1 MEILV
6 FLSGLIALGG
16 IYAMLAVA
24 LNVNGGL
31 LGLWDLGVVGYFAVG
46 AYSYTLLTIDAPEG
60 LGLPMIAGVI
70 GAAVITGLL
79 SLFIGYTSLRLQNEY
94 LLITTFAFAEI
105 IRIIAGNEEWLT
117 NGNIGFFG
125 LDKPFQNI
133 IPGSNYML
141 FFSGLVLL
149 TLVLFYIFAQ
159 RLADSPMG
167 RYMRAIREN
176 ELVTQSIGKKIFST
190 KLKVFV
196 LSSSMVG
203 IVGCFYV
210 WYMSI
215 IAPNM
220 FTSTITFTVWTA
232 LVLGGI
238 GNNRG
243 AVMGAFVLILVQEG
257 TRFIPV
263 AAEYSVVLAGLR
275 QFISGMML
283 ILVLRFLPQGLIAE
297 KFKSVEKLFKFHHN
311 SLILEPKGV
320 RENVASQGAE

>member
-1 MEILV
+1 MDILV
-6 FLSGLIALGG
+6 FVSGLIALGG
-16 IYAMLAVA
+16 IYAMLAIS
-24 LNVNGGL
+24 LNINGGM
-31 LGLWDLGVVGYFAVG
+31 LGLWDLGVVGYFALG
-46 AYSYTLLTIDAPEG
+46 AYSYTLISSDAPYG
-60 LGLPMIAGVI
+60 LGLPMVVGIIAS
-70 GAAVITGLL
+70 AVITGLL
-79 SLFIGYTSLRLQNEY
+79 SLFIGFTALRLRNEY

-105 IRIIAGNEEWLT
+105 IRIVATNEDWLT
-117 NGNIGFFG
+117 NGNAGIFG
-125 LDKPFQNI
+125 LERPFQDI
-133 IPGSNYML
+133 IPGSIYML
-141 FFSGLVLL
+141 FFAGLVLA
-149 TLVLFYIFAQ
+149 VLGLYYYFAQ

-176 ELVTQSIGKKIFST
+176 EQVTQSIGKEIFKT

-203 IVGCFYV
+203 VVGCFYV

-220 FTSTITFTVWTA
+220 FSSTITFTVWTA

-243 AVMGAFVLILVQEG
+243 AVIGAFVLILVQEA

-263 AAEYSVVLAGLR
+263 PTEYSILLAGIR
-275 QFISGMML
+275 QLISGMLL

-297 KFKSVEKLFKFHHN
+297 KFKSVERMFNLQNKN
-311 SLILEPKGV
+311 SIISEPDGG
-320 RENVASQGAE
+320 RRNVAG

>member
-1 MEILV
+1 MDILV
-6 FLSGLIALGG
+6 FLSGIIALGG

-24 LNVNGGL
+24 LNVNGGI

-60 LGLPMIAGVI
+60 LGLPMIVGVI
-70 GAAVITGLL
+70 GSAMITGLL
-79 SLFIGYTSLRLQNEY
+79 SLFIGYTSLRLQSEY

-105 IRIIAGNEEWLT
+105 IRIVAGNEEWLT

-125 LDKPFQNI
+125 LDKPFQDI

-141 FFSGLVLL
+141 FFSVLVLV
-149 TLVLFYIFAQ
+149 TLCLFYLFAQ
-159 RLADSPMG
+159 RLANSPMG

-190 KLKVFV
+190 KLKIFV

-203 IVGCFYV
+203 VVGCFYV

-220 FTSTITFTVWTA
+220 FTSAITFTVWTA

-243 AVMGAFVLILVQEG
+243 AVIGAFVLILVQEG

-263 AAEYSVVLAGLR
+263 PAEYSVVLAGLR

-283 ILVLRFLPQGLIAE
+283 IVVLRFLPQGLIAE
-297 KFKSVEKLFKFHHN
+297 KFKSVEKLFKFNHN

-320 RENVASQGAE
+320 RENAASQGVE

>member
-1 MEILV
+1 
-6 FLSGLIALGG
+6 
-16 IYAMLAVA
+16 
-24 LNVNGGL
+24 
-31 LGLWDLGVVGYFAVG
+31 
-46 AYSYTLLTIDAPEG
+46 
-60 LGLPMIAGVI
+60 
-70 GAAVITGLL
+70 
-79 SLFIGYTSLRLQNEY
+79 
-94 LLITTFAFAEI
+94 
-105 IRIIAGNEEWLT
+105 
-117 NGNIGFFG
+117 
-125 LDKPFQNI
+125 
-133 IPGSNYML
+133 ML

-243 AVMGAFVLILVQEG
+243 AV
-257 TRFIPV
+257 
-263 AAEYSVVLAGLR
+263 
-275 QFISGMML
+275 
-283 ILVLRFLPQGLIAE
+283 
-297 KFKSVEKLFKFHHN
+297 
-311 SLILEPKGV
+311 
-320 RENVASQGAE
+320 